1 MSSRFQDSSTQI
13 HVQLPPEIVNL
24 ILQYIPQSNL
34 ATLARINK
42 TWYNSAMPLLYR
54 NLAIH
59 TRYHWYCLVRTLQHP
74 TPWTRFTKTL
84 VMKRSPPLLPASMT
98 NLIRTLPIEPYDK
111 PQGNLRGY
119 VRLQPIPEGTGLE
132 TIETP
137 AYTSLMENENY
148 PEVDT
153 TLKESE
159 WLGLVTDQDMASVV
173 SQCPELHSFD
183 VSGCENLGPQTIHAL
198 ATTKVPLQG
207 LWLGLMRNLSDNQ
220 LLELLNSDVLPLSLR
235 HLDLSFCCQ
244 LNTTGIDHAITIW
257 GPNLT
262 HLRLTSLYKV
272 TNTTVEAIANNCPNL
287 RLLHLTRCW
296 QVQDG
301 PIRLISERCTKLRYI
316 SIAFLSQV
324 SETGAGSLARKL
336 EHLRWMDITSCGINS
351 VFKSIIINTWNR
363 DRETLGWPMVHFQD
377 NDIFLL

>member
-1 MSSRFQDSSTQI
+1 MSSRFQESLTP
-13 HVQLPPEIVNL
+13 HAQLPPEIVHL
-24 ILQYIPQSNL
+24 ILQYIPRSNL

-42 TWYNSAMPLLYR
+42 TWYNTAMPLLYR
-54 NLAIH
+54 NLAIY
-59 TRYHWYCLVRTLQHP
+59 TRYHWYCLVRTLQKP
-74 TPWTRFTKTL
+74 TPWTRYTKTL
-84 VMKRSPPLLPASMT
+84 VLRRSPPLIASSMT

-119 VRLQPIPEGTGLE
+119 VRLQPVPEGTGLE
-132 TIETP
+132 AIEAP
-137 AYTSLMENENY
+137 AYGPLMKNENY

-159 WLGLVTDQDMASVV
+159 WLGLVTDQDMAFVV

-207 LWLGLMRNLSDNQ
+207 LWLGLMRHLSDNQ
-220 LLELLNSDVLPLSLR
+220 LLELLDSDVLPLSLR

-244 LNTTGIDHAITIW
+244 LNTTGIEQAIMGW

-296 QVQDG
+296 QVQNG
-301 PIRLISERCTKLRYI
+301 PMQLISEKCKELRYI

-324 SETGAGSLARKL
+324 GEEGAANLIRNL

-351 VFKSIIINTWNR
+351 ITKPLVIKMWLRIR
-363 DRETLGWPMVHFQD
+363 HDLGWPVVHFQD